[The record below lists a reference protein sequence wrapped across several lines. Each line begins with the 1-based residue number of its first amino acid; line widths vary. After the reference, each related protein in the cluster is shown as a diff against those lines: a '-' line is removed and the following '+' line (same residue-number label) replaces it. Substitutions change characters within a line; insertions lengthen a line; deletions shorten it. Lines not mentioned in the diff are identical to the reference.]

1 MVAVVGSQLMER
13 YQKISLSPWVGP
25 STSDPFEVVRVDAA
39 GTISQR
45 DTKTVTVYRQ
55 DLGNEIALE
64 LAEIPGGTF
73 LMGSPASESERE
85 EDEGPQQE
93 ITVPPF
99 LMGRYAVTQAQW
111 RQVAAWPQVSR
122 SLDPDPSGF
131 KGDALP
137 VEWVS
142 WYEAEEFCQ
151 RLSVATGQ
159 IYRLPTE
166 AEWEYAC
173 RAGTTTPF
181 FFGET
186 LNPDLANYD
195 GNYTYGKGPKGID
208 RAQTTPV
215 GSFPANGWG
224 LYDLHGNVWE
234 WCLDEWHDS
243 YDGKPEALIKDGSIP
258 WTKDSSA
265 ISSSSDESSRLLRGG
280 SWVNNPWNCRSA
292 NRYWRSSAYQLVDEI
307 GFRVVGV
314 VARTLS

>member
-1 MVAVVGSQLMER
+1 M
-13 YQKISLSPWVGP
+13 
-25 STSDPFEVVRVDAA
+25 
-39 GTISQR
+39 
-45 DTKTVTVYRQ
+45 TVYRQ

-73 LMGSPASESERE
+73 LMGSPASESQRE

-99 LMGRYAVTQAQW
+99 LMGRSAVTQAQW
-111 RQVAAWPQVSR
+111 RQVAALPKVSLN
-122 SLDPDPSGF
+122 LDSDPSQF

-137 VEWVS
+137 VERVS
-142 WYEAEEFCQ
+142 WYQAEEFCQ

-159 IYRLPTE
+159 TYRLPTE

-186 LNPDLANYD
+186 LNPDLANYY
-195 GNYTYGKGPKGID
+195 GNYTYGKGPKGIY
-208 RAQTTPV
+208 REQTTPV

-224 LYDLHGNVWE
+224 LYDLHGNVYE
-234 WCLDEWHDS
+234 WCLDQWHDS
-243 YDGKPEALIKDGSIP
+243 YDGKPEALTKDGSIP

-280 SWVNNPWNCRSA
+280 SWNTYARFCRSA
-292 NRYWRSSAYQLVDEI
+292 YRFRWSPDSQDIFI